1 MDVAMSCDI
10 GGKRVY
16 IWCVNGMVMQGLSAA
31 RSRYESKVLQ
41 AGLGIDSEIR
51 MQMVQERTLQ

>member
-1 MDVAMSCDI
+1 
-10 GGKRVY
+10 
-16 IWCVNGMVMQGLSAA
+16 MQGLSAA

-51 MQMVQERTLQ
+51 ACRWYRKEPYNDITWQMVGKN